1 MGMSVKA
8 GIFVEHGYRINI
20 SQRCTWQME
29 KNNTKICLYL
39 SRVLGLHSQRIEQ
52 GMLPSQ

>member
-20 SQRCTWQME
+20 SQRCTWQTE
-29 KNNTKICLYL
+29 KTTLKSARYL
-39 SRVLGLHSQRIEQ
+39 SRVLGLYSQRIE
-52 GMLPSQ
+52 